1 MVGVNYKV
9 TLAILTAFTVF
20 FTNNASA
27 FLFDVSQNK
36 LIIGRDLK
44 NDSDV
49 YLYKFSIVNI
59 SKNIKRATHSIVIDS
74 LTNEFTADYNCFDKS
89 AYSG

>member
-1 MVGVNYKV
+1 MIGVNYKV

-27 FLFDVSQNK
+27 FFFDVSQNK

-49 YLYKFSIVNI
+49 YLYKFSRLFVAVN
-59 SKNIKRATHSIVIDS
+59 
-74 LTNEFTADYNCFDKS
+74 
-89 AYSG
+89 G